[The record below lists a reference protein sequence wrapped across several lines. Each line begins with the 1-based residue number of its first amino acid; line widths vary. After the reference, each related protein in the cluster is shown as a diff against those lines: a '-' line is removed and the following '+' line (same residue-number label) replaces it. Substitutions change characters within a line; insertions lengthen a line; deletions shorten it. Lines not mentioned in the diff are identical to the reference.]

1 MTAWFRSLQA
11 RERLILIGGAV
22 AAVLVLLWFGAMR
35 LHAQTE
41 LMRDSIGAKQ
51 RLLLELNRVG
61 LQPTGPAP
69 GTLGQGQE
77 LVVLIN
83 ASAKEHG
90 IALTRNRSDGPNGVQ
105 IAFSSVSFDMLV
117 DWLVLLEKQSS
128 ITVDSASFTSAK
140 QKGIVNGQIVL
151 RRS

>member
-1 MTAWFRSLQA
+1 MTAWFQSLQA
-11 RERLILIGGAV
+11 RERMIVIGGAI
-22 AAVLVLLWFGAMR
+22 AAVLILLWFGGVK
-35 LHAQTE
+35 LHTQTE

-51 RLLLELNRVG
+51 RLLIELNRVG
-61 LQPTGPAP
+61 LQPAAPAL
-69 GTLGQGQE
+69 GQQGQGQT

-90 IALTRNRSDGPNGVQ
+90 IALTRAREDGPSGVQ
-105 IAFSSVSFDMLV
+105 IAFGSVSFDMLV

-128 ITVDSASFTSAK
+128 ITVDSASLTSAK

-151 RRS
+151 HRS